1 MESTKSIGICPICGH
16 GHITEHPFGWACDNS
31 SKNADGTWYNCKF
44 VVFRQYHGANITE
57 EDVKTLLATGETGE
71 LQMCNKEGK
80 PFIGK
85 LVIKE
90 GKVQLAF
97 PPRYLEGRC
106 PVCGGRIKVTGK
118 GYACENFFKKD
129 DGHCNFFISSTLCNR
144 VITEQEVENF
154 LAGKKQIL
162 DGFCSKAGKHF
173 SSLLSTTVEGKVML
187 NSTICQCPQCGGEIR
202 VGARAYNCSNYSNE
216 DVKCQFSVWRTIDGH
231 EVTPEE
237 VKQLCDKGE
246 TDEVI
251 HFYRKDG
258 TQFDKKLKLEDG
270 KVILA

>member
-1 MESTKSIGICPICGH
+1 MENTKSIGICPICGR

-44 VVFRQYHGANITE
+44 VVFRQYHGAILTE
-57 EDVKTLLATGETGE
+57 DDVKTLLETGETGE
-71 LQMCNKEGK
+71 LQMQNKEGK
-80 PFIGK
+80 PFTGK

-97 PPRYLEGRC
+97 PPRYLQGRC

-118 GYACENFFKKD
+118 GYACENFFEKD
-129 DGHCNFFISSTLCNR
+129 DHHCNFFVGSSICNR

-231 EVTPEE
+231 EVTPDE

>member
-1 MESTKSIGICPICGH
+1 MENTKSIGVCPICGK

-31 SKNADGTWYNCKF
+31 SKNPDGTWYNCKF
-44 VVFRQYHGANITE
+44 VVFRQYHGALITE
-57 EDVKTLLATGETGE
+57 DDVKTLLETGETGE
-71 LQMCNKEGK
+71 LQMCNKDGK
-80 PFIGK
+80 PFMGK
-85 LVIKE
+85 LVIKD

-97 PPRYLEGRC
+97 PPRYLQGRC

-129 DGHCNFFISSTLCNR
+129 DGHCNFFIGSTICNR
-144 VITEQEVENF
+144 VITEEEAENF

-202 VGARAYNCSNYSNE
+202 VGARAYNCSNYSKE

-231 EVTPEE
+231 EVTPDE

-258 TQFDKKLKLEDG
+258 SQFDKKLKLEDG
-270 KVILA
+270 KTILA

>member
-1 MESTKSIGICPICGH
+1 M
-16 GHITEHPFGWACDNS
+16 
-31 SKNADGTWYNCKF
+31 
-44 VVFRQYHGANITE
+44 
-57 EDVKTLLATGETGE
+57 
-71 LQMCNKEGK
+71 
-80 PFIGK
+80 GK
-85 LVIKE
+85 LVIKD

-97 PPRYLEGRC
+97 PPRYLQGRC

-118 GYACENFFKKD
+118 GYACENLFKKD
-129 DGHCNFFISSTLCNR
+129 DGHCNFFIGSTICNR
-144 VITEQEVENF
+144 VITEEEAENF

-173 SSLLSTTVEGKVML
+173 SSLLSITVEGKVML

-202 VGARAYNCSNYSNE
+202 VGARAYNCSNYSKE

-231 EVTPEE
+231 EVTPDE

-258 TQFDKKLKLEDG
+258 SQFDKKLKLEDS

>member
-1 MESTKSIGICPICGH
+1 MESTKSIGICPICGQ

-31 SKNADGTWYNCKF
+31 KKNDDGTLYNCKF

-106 PVCGGRIKVTGK
+106 PVCGGRIKV
-118 GYACENFFKKD
+118 KKD
-129 DGHCNFFISSTLCNR
+129 GGHCNFFISSTLCNR

-202 VGARAYNCSNYSNE
+202 VGPRAYNCSNYSNE
-216 DVKCQFSVWRTIDGH
+216 DVKCQFSIWRTIDGH

-258 TQFDKKLKLEDG
+258 SQFDKKLKLEDG

>member
-1 MESTKSIGICPICGH
+1 MESTKSIGICPICGQ

-31 SKNADGTWYNCKF
+31 RKNPDGTWYNCKF
-44 VVFRQYHGANITE
+44 VVFRQYHGAIITE
-57 EDVKTLLATGETGE
+57 ADVKTLLETGETGE
-71 LQMCNKEGK
+71 IQMQNKDGK

-97 PPRYLEGRC
+97 PPKYLEGRC
-106 PVCGGRIKVTGK
+106 PVCGGRIKMTGK

-129 DGHCNFFISSTLCNR
+129 DGHCNFFVGSTICNR

-162 DGFCSKAGKHF
+162 DGFTSKAGKHF

-216 DVKCQFSVWRTIDGH
+216 DVKCQFSIWRTIDGH
-231 EVTPEE
+231 EVTPDE

-246 TDEVI
+246 TDEVL

-258 TQFDKKLKLEDG
+258 SQFDKKLKLEDG

>member
-1 MESTKSIGICPICGH
+1 MESTKSIGICPICGQ

-31 SKNADGTWYNCKF
+31 KKNDDGTWYNCKF

-71 LQMCNKEGK
+71 LQMCNKEG
-80 PFIGK
+80 
-85 LVIKE
+85 
-90 GKVQLAF
+90 
-97 PPRYLEGRC
+97 
-106 PVCGGRIKVTGK
+106 
-118 GYACENFFKKD
+118 CENFFKKD

-202 VGARAYNCSNYSNE
+202 VGPRAYNCSNYSNE
-216 DVKCQFSVWRTIDGH
+216 DVKCQFSIWRTIDGH

-258 TQFDKKLKLEDG
+258 SQFDKKLKLEDG

>member
-1 MESTKSIGICPICGH
+1 MESTKSIGICPICGQ

-31 SKNADGTWYNCKF
+31 KKNDDGTWYNCKF

-144 VITEQEVENF
+144 VITPVRTS
-154 LAGKKQIL
+154 LRRMTGTVT
-162 DGFCSKAGKHF
+162 
-173 SSLLSTTVEGKVML
+173 SS
-187 NSTICQCPQCGGEIR
+187 
-202 VGARAYNCSNYSNE
+202 
-216 DVKCQFSVWRTIDGH
+216 SVAHSVTGSSRNRRWRTSWQERNRFLTASVPRQANIFR
-231 EVTPEE
+231 
-237 VKQLCDKGE
+237 LCCPP
-246 TDEVI
+246 
-251 HFYRKDG
+251 R
-258 TQFDKKLKLEDG
+258 LKER
-270 KVILA
+270 